1 MSTSSSTPP
10 LSRQPSREEMN
21 AGSEDVDT
29 GQTANQS
36 PSNPTQQKVV
46 DPAPKLSARP
56 RAGTWVAAVV
66 SLDAGSPRAPV
77 AAPQKST
84 EPRLVP
90 RGPLPD
96 LPKPPSSKVPS
107 TSNLPSATLSAPK
120 PSTSKPS
127 TSKPSTSTPSAPTA
141 GAPVPSTSK
150 PPGYIKSKVPAEQ
163 IPADLA
169 NALRA
174 TYQGM
179 KEIPDP
185 YNSAKTIQVPVFNL
199 PPKQI
204 ARLMVGLESN
214 FGRNVP
220 SEDNLSKPLRD
231 RFGISGF
238 LVNSNLVLDHINVI
252 EGILV
257 PFMQRMFDSPESEQ
271 ARVGVREQFDAFAS
285 GPHKNLLQTEEGKN
299 AKQGTL
305 HNMFFRE
312 QFQSVIQPLQS
323 FIFGTD
329 RTLESSQVPRDLKL
343 FLKEIVKI
351 YAAWGEQQDTAAKDL
366 VGMIKS
372 ALIGMLFIRGLLP
385 VWNDKFQTELTEQK
399 HSDRAWS
406 KNKAKLSA
414 QLAHYT
420 SFLFDDFILS
430 IIAAADGKST
440 ALAQYFKPM
449 EKAAELKRKEALVA
463 GKKQEKTKRTVMRG
477 ATLSSSKSG
486 NSEKRPNIGQFI
498 QGLISPRKKESA
510 TSGALPTSPRST
522 KASERVQSAEG
533 VLLKK
538 TEARA
543 TNMVRTQRREL
554 DQYLKS
560 IKLPNYDPG
569 FIRHLSEA
577 IAKRE
582 NYEDFESAPAAFCL
596 LQLDEYV
603 ESLKQSGSAAP
614 PALDEIENWLFSLA
628 EAEQTAAK
636 QESEKAKSTLQTN
649 PSGTRNTRPSAAIP
663 SIVPK
668 LNLGTLAKSPFA
680 DDSSEV
686 DDVADSAKNELAD
699 ITAADAQHS
708 EGSDVKQKSD
718 ESLENEKNQQ

>member
-1 MSTSSSTPP
+1 MSTPSSTPP

-21 AGSEDVDT
+21 ADSEDVDT

-36 PSNPTQQKVV
+36 PSNPTQQKAV

-66 SLDAGSPRAPV
+66 SPDAGSPRAP
-77 AAPQKST
+77 AAANQKST

-107 TSNLPSATLSAPK
+107 TSNLPSATLSAP
-120 PSTSKPS
+120 TPS
-127 TSKPSTSTPSAPTA
+127 TSKPSTSTPSAPAA

-150 PPGYIKSKVPAEQ
+150 PPAYIKSNVPAEQ

-169 NALRA
+169 DALRA

-185 YNSAKTIQVPVFNL
+185 YNSAKMIQVPVFNL

-214 FGRNVP
+214 FGKNAP
-220 SEDNLSKPLRD
+220 SQDNLSKPLRD
-231 RFGISGF
+231 RFGIDG
-238 LVNSNLVLDHINVI
+238 LQVGSNLVLDHINVI
-252 EGILV
+252 ESIWI
-257 PFMQRMFDSPESEQ
+257 PFIQRMFDRPESEQ
-271 ARVGVREQFDAFAS
+271 ARVEVREQFDAFAS

-305 HNMFFRE
+305 HNQFFRE
-312 QFQSVIQPLQS
+312 QFQAVMQPLQS
-323 FIFGTD
+323 FILGAD
-329 RTLESSQVPRDLKL
+329 RKLESSQIHPEFKVS
-343 FLKEIVKI
+343 LKEIVKS
-351 YAAWGEQQDTAAKDL
+351 YDAWGVKQDIVPKDL
-366 VGMIKS
+366 LGMIKS
-372 ALIGMLFIRGLLP
+372 GLIGLLFIRGLLP
-385 VWNDKFQTELTEQK
+385 VWNEKFEADLTDPK
-399 HSDRAWS
+399 HREREWS

-420 SFLFDDFILS
+420 SFLFDDFILD
-430 IIAAADGKST
+430 IIASTDGKST
-440 ALAQYFKPM
+440 ALSQYFKPM
-449 EKAAELKRKEALVA
+449 EKAAELRRKEALVA
-463 GKKQEKTKRTVMRG
+463 GRKQEKTKRSLTKGTTVS
-477 ATLSSSKSG
+477 ASTSG
-486 NSEKRPNIGQFI
+486 TTEKRSNIGQLI

-510 TSGALPTSPRST
+510 ASGALPTSPRSA

-538 TEARA
+538 TEARSNN
-543 TNMVRTQRREL
+543 TVRYHRREL

-560 IKLPNYDPG
+560 IKLPNYDPD
-569 FIRHLSEA
+569 FIRHLNQA

-596 LQLDEYV
+596 LQLDKYV
-603 ESLKQSGSAAP
+603 ESLNQSGSVAP

-628 EAEQTAAK
+628 EAEKTAAK
-636 QESEKAKSTLQTN
+636 QESEKAKSTQQTN

-668 LNLGTLAKSPFA
+668 LDLGTSAKSPFA
-680 DDSSEV
+680 DDFSEV
-686 DDVADSAKNELAD
+686 DDVADSAKNEPAD
-699 ITAADAQHS
+699 ITAVDAQHS